1 MVALATMPAQMPVGR
16 VTAVVP
22 AGKVVDTAVVGI
34 AVVTAPAPGTAV
46 GTLGMLGTA
55 TVDKEGMPKP
65 SWTAWVV
72 ARVAAIAMM
81 DFMVV
86 VVFLFGLLLNYNIS
100 I

>member
-1 MVALATMPAQMPVGR
+1 MVALVTMPAQIAVGR

-22 AGKVVDTAVVGI
+22 AGKAVDTAVVGT
-34 AVVTAPAPGTAV
+34 AEVTAAVGSAV

-55 TVDKEGMPKP
+55 TVGREGMPKP

-86 VVFLFGLLLNYNIS
+86 VVFFRFIIEL
-100 I
+100 